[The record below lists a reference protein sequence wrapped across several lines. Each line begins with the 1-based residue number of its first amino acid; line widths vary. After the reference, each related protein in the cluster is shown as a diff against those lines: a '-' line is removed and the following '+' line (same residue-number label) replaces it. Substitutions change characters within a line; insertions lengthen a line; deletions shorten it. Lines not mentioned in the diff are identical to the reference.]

1 MGGRGGSSGM
11 SKGYGSYRINA
22 SSMPKLSGS
31 EKQVSWANQIRE
43 SAINTVNKNIERAL
57 NEEKRS
63 GLNGLFRN
71 KIKAFEE
78 IGRQLEGGFKGKT
91 SASWII
97 ENRGQFSSSR
107 ILRIANEMAQR
118 YRQEER

>member
-1 MGGRGGSSGM
+1 MGGRGGNSGM
-11 SKGYGSYRINA
+11 SKGYGNYRVNA

-43 SAINTVNKNIERAL
+43 NAINTVNKNIERAL

-63 GLNGLFRN
+63 GVNGLFRN

-118 YRQEER
+118 YRKEER

>member
-1 MGGRGGSSGM
+1 M

-63 GLNGLFRN
+63 GVNGLFRN

>member
-1 MGGRGGSSGM
+1 MGGRGGISGM

-63 GLNGLFRN
+63 GVNGLFRN

>member
-1 MGGRGGSSGM
+1 MGGRGGNSGM
-11 SKGYGSYRINA
+11 SKGYGNYRVNA

-63 GLNGLFRN
+63 GVNGLFRN

>member
-1 MGGRGGSSGM
+1 MGGRGGNSGM
-11 SKGYGSYRINA
+11 SKGYGNYRVNA

>member
-1 MGGRGGSSGM
+1 MGGRGGNSGM
-11 SKGYGSYRINA
+11 SKGYGNYRVNA

-63 GLNGLFRN
+63 GVNGLFRN

-118 YRQEER
+118 YRKEER

>member
-1 MGGRGGSSGM
+1 MGGRGGNSGM
-11 SKGYGSYRINA
+11 SNGYGNYRVNA

-63 GLNGLFRN
+63 GVNGLFRN